1 MYTLDNWVSSGTK
14 RQFIA
19 LSRST
24 LALFEG
30 LQTPVITLAGHFSTL
45 CVHRFV
51 KEITGL
57 NDIFIYLIPCQL
69 VVRV

>member
-1 MYTLDNWVSSGTK
+1 MDNWTSSGTK

-30 LQTPVITLAGHFSTL
+30 LQTPVITLAGHFSTF

-51 KEITGL
+51 GEITGGR
-57 NDIFIYLIPCQL
+57 DIFTYPIPGQL
-69 VVRV
+69 VERV

>member
-1 MYTLDNWVSSGTK
+1 VYTLDNWVSSGTK

-30 LQTPVITLAGHFSTL
+30 LKTPVITLAGHFSTL
-45 CVHRFV
+45 YVHRFV
-51 KEITGL
+51 REITEL
-57 NDIFIYLIPCQL
+57 NATFMYLIPGQ
-69 VVRV
+69 VVERV